1 MHIPDI
7 DFEGM
12 LTFTLS
18 PWELMIRG
26 TAMFWFLLLIFRFV
40 LRRDMGDVGVSDFLF
55 VVILGD
61 AAQNAMIGDGTSLID
76 GMVLIGTL
84 VAWNFLL
91 DWLGYRVP
99 AVERFVSG
107 RRLCLVRHGRM
118 QRRAMRREYISEE
131 DILAKAREQGLEDLT
146 QVRQMYLETDGQIS
160 VIKTGSASG

>member
-7 DFEGM
+7 DLQGM
-12 LTFTLS
+12 LTFTVS

-26 TAMFWFLLLIFRFV
+26 TLMFWFLLMIFRFV

-61 AAQNAMIGDGTSLID
+61 AAQNAMIGAGTSAVD

-84 VAWNFLL
+84 AAWNFFL

-107 RRLCLVRHGRM
+107 RKVCLVRHGRL
-118 QRRAMRREYISEE
+118 QRRAMRREFITDE
-131 DILAKAREQGLEDLT
+131 DILAKIREQGLERPE
-146 QVRQMYLETDGQIS
+146 QVRRMFLEADGQIS
-160 VIKTGSASG
+160 VIKARGE

>member
-1 MHIPDI
+1 MYLPDM
-7 DFEGM
+7 DLEGM

-61 AAQNAMIGDGTSLID
+61 AARNAMIGDGTSLVD

-84 VAWNFLL
+84 VAWNFFL

-131 DILAKAREQGLEDLT
+131 DVLAKVREEGLEDLA
-146 QVRQMYLETDGQIS
+146 QVKRMYLETDGQIS
-160 VIKTGSASG
+160 VIKARSAAG

>member
-1 MHIPDI
+1 MYLPDM
-7 DFEGM
+7 DLEGM

-26 TAMFWFLLLIFRFV
+26 TAMFWLLLLIFRFV

-61 AAQNAMIGDGTSLID
+61 AAQNAMIGDGTSLVD

-84 VAWNFLL
+84 VAWNFFL

-131 DILAKAREQGLEDLT
+131 DVLAKVREEGLEDLA
-146 QVRQMYLETDGQIS
+146 QVKRMYLETDGQIS
-160 VIKTGSASG
+160 VIKARSAAG

>member
-1 MHIPDI
+1 MNLPALDL
-7 DFEGM
+7 EGM

-18 PWELMIRG
+18 PWELMLRG
-26 TAMFWFLLLIFRFV
+26 TVMFWFLLLIFRFV

-61 AAQNAMIGDGTSLID
+61 AAQNAMIGDGTSTLD

-84 VAWNFLL
+84 VAWNFGL

-107 RRLCLVRHGRM
+107 SRICLVRHGRL
-118 QRRAMRREYISEE
+118 QRRALRREYITEE
-131 DILAKAREQGLEDLT
+131 DVMAKLREEGLERLD
-146 QVRQMYLETDGQIS
+146 QVKLMNLETDGQIS
-160 VIKTGSASG
+160 VVKVRDV

>member
-1 MHIPDI
+1 MHLPDI
-7 DFEGM
+7 DLEGM
-12 LTFTLS
+12 LSFTLS
-18 PWELMIRG
+18 PWELIIRG

-84 VAWNFLL
+84 VAWNFFL
-91 DWLGYRVP
+91 DWLGYRIP

-107 RRLCLVRHGRM
+107 RKICLVRHGRM
-118 QRRAMRREYISEE
+118 QRRAMRREYITDE
-131 DILAKAREQGLEDLT
+131 DIMAKLREEGLEDLAD
-146 QVRQMYLETDGQIS
+146 VRRMYLEVNGQIS
-160 VIKTGSASG
+160 VIKAKAG

>member
-7 DFEGM
+7 DLQGM
-12 LTFTLS
+12 LTFTVS

-26 TAMFWFLLLIFRFV
+26 TLMFWFLLMIFRFV

-61 AAQNAMIGDGTSLID
+61 AAQNAMIGEGTSAVD

-84 VAWNFLL
+84 AAWNFFL

-107 RRLCLVRHGRM
+107 RKICLVRHGRL
-118 QRRAMRREYISEE
+118 QRRAMRREFITDE
-131 DILAKAREQGLEDLT
+131 DILAKIREQGLERPE
-146 QVRQMYLETDGQIS
+146 QVRRMFLEADGQIS
-160 VIKTGSASG
+160 VIKARGE